1 MQFDE
6 QIQLERLVCRLVDE
20 GATQEVAEGLNALLV
35 DRPDLQ
41 EHYTHYYTLHLL
53 LARELSH
60 SYGHFPSLLVP
71 QAEVNLTG
79 SAEGGCSVLLQRINS
94 DLKTGE
100 SNPWRRGWMQTLLAA
115 LAVGLLGVILF
126 RTPEA
131 SSSDSVSAIGTDD
144 SEGYIFHQ
152 DIHNALFWSD
162 DVHTTTLVGQLS
174 QTSVPSRLMLPT
186 LADLRQGIPQLAS
199 GTAWMEFAAGNRE
212 RGRVVELPP
221 GQSME
226 VFIVSDASSENK
238 LNVVEL
244 DSKGR
249 AVGAHCSFGNV
260 ISRGENA
267 TVGTGWIGRFSQSN
281 TSDRSKY
288 YLFVGAYHA
297 GSSTE
302 GQPWL
307 TSDFEVYIESNE
319 LLIVGWDDHSYYN
332 SNEPAESM
340 SLTVDG
346 DYNDIRAIVRFSR
359 LGGKRVVTNPAEYL
373 PAPPKV
379 KMPAANMHVGYRLHV
394 KPGQEAYIMAS
405 SYAWLRNA
413 VQIVDVQT
421 GQVLWRNEGNDCVR
435 CANGRIPADRGVYVI
450 RNESDLVKEYELQGS
465 VLEEDSE
472 GKWRTTPHNILEET
486 SDAILIG
493 FEDSHHYSTLT
504 DWQDISVAIYSF
516 RTAE

>member
-1 MQFDE
+1 VQFEE

-41 EHYTHYYTLHLL
+41 EHYAHYYTLHLL

-71 QAEVNLTG
+71 HAEVNLT
-79 SAEGGCSVLLQRINS
+79 STTDGGCSVLLRRINS
-94 DLKTGE
+94 DLKQGE
-100 SNPWRRGWMQTLLAA
+100 SNPWRSGWMQTLLAA
-115 LAVGLLGVILF
+115 VAVGLLGVILF
-126 RTPEA
+126 RTPQA
-131 SSSDSVSAIGTDD
+131 SSSSTVSSLNNDD
-144 SEGYIFHQ
+144 DEGYVIHQ

-186 LADLRQGIPQLAS
+186 LADLSQGIPRLAS
-199 GTAWMEFAAGNRE
+199 GTAWMEFAAGDRE
-212 RGRVVELPP
+212 RGRVIEVPP
-221 GQSME
+221 GQKMD

-260 ISRGENA
+260 IGREENA
-267 TVGTGWIGRFSQSN
+267 TLGTGWIGQFSQSN

-297 GSSTE
+297 GSARESE
-302 GQPWL
+302 PWL

-332 SNEPAESM
+332 SNEPAEPVSP
-340 SLTVDG
+340 TTDG
-346 DYNDIRAIVRFSR
+346 DFNDIRAIVRFSR
-359 LGGKRVVTNPAEYL
+359 LGGKRVATKPADLL

-394 KPGQEAYIMAS
+394 KPGCEAYIMAS

-421 GQVLWRNEGNDCVR
+421 GEVLWRNEGNDCVR

-450 RNESDLVKEYELQGS
+450 RNGSDLVREYELQGS
-465 VLEEDSE
+465 VLEEESE
-472 GKWRTTPHNILEET
+472 GTWRTTPHNILEET
-486 SDAILIG
+486 SDAILVG
-493 FEDSHHYSTLT
+493 FEDSHQYSDLT

-516 RTAE
+516 RTPE